1 MLLRRTFTSAAA
13 LAAASIAIPH
23 VFAQAKP
30 ERTKISIAV
39 GGKAAFYYLPL
50 TITEQLGYFKAEGL
64 DVEIA
69 DFAGGARALQAVVG
83 GSADVCSG
91 AYEHTINLQAKNQAF
106 QCFVLQGRA
115 PQIAVGVST
124 RNMPAY
130 KTIADLKGKKIGVS
144 APGSST
150 NMVANLVLSR
160 GGLKAADVC
169 SGAYE
174 HTLNLQAKNQ
184 VFQAFVMQGRAPQ
197 IAFGVSTK
205 TMPGY
210 SGVADLKGKKI
221 GVSAPGSSTNMVANL
236 ILSRAGLKAGDVSF
250 VGVGVS
256 AGALT
261 ALRSGQID
269 AISNVDPVMT
279 MLEQKADVKIISDT
293 RTLKGTLEVFG
304 GPMPSGCL
312 YASADFVQKNP
323 NTCQALANAIVH
335 ALKWLQTAG
344 PGDIIKTVPENYLLG
359 DRALYLA
366 SFDKVREALST
377 DGMVPADGPK
387 TALNAIASFDVSVKP
402 DKIDLAKTFTNE
414 FARRAKDRFKA

>member
-1 MLLRRTFTSAAA
+1 MLKRRTFTTVAAA
-13 LAAASIAIPH
+13 MGIIAIAAPH
-23 VFAQAKP
+23 VCAQQAKL
-30 ERTKISIAV
+30 EKTRISIAV

-50 TITEQLGYFKAEGL
+50 TIAEQLGYFKAEGL
-64 DVEIA
+64 EVEIS

-83 GSADVCSG
+83 GS
-91 AYEHTINLQAKNQAF
+91 
-106 QCFVLQGRA
+106 
-115 PQIAVGVST
+115 
-124 RNMPAY
+124 
-130 KTIADLKGKKIGVS
+130 
-144 APGSST
+144 
-150 NMVANLVLSR
+150 
-160 GGLKAADVC
+160 ADVC

-197 IAFGVSTK
+197 IAFGISTK

-210 SGVADLKGKKI
+210 TGIADLRGKKI

-293 RTLKGTLEVFG
+293 RTLKGTQEIFG

-387 TALNAIASFDVSVKP
+387 TALNAIASFDTSVKAE
-402 DKIDLAKTFTNE
+402 KIDLAKTFTNE